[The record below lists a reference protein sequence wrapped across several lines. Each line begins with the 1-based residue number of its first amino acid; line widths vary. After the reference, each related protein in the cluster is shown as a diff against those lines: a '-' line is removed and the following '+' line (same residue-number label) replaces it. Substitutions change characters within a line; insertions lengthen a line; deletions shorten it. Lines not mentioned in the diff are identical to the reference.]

1 MLRSQSGI
9 DDFEQMITAAAL
21 RSLVELFT
29 GRHVRNSRLSE
40 KKGDANPLF
49 VLDNPRAVRRPEPAR
64 RFAFLALDL
73 DIRHF
78 NACAVWQAN
87 EHALRG

>member
-1 MLRSQSGI
+1 MRMLRSQSGI

-29 GRHVRNSRLSE
+29 GRRVRNSRLSE

-49 VLDNPRAVRRPEPAR
+49 VLDNPRAVRSPEPAHR
-64 RFAFLALDL
+64 LAFPGLQLDV
-73 DIRHF
+73 RHF
-78 NACAVWQAN
+78 GARAVW
-87 EHALRG
+87 